1 MTDSAHTLIEQVL
14 DELGLTSET
23 KEVLCSNIAEVR
35 SAYATKRSLGLKST
49 ISSKDEK
56 EKIRRFSTAA
66 RKLLSISRD
75 ISPDYS
81 HAVEYTANRT
91 WDETESHR
99 SMEDLQRELAAFVQ
113 GSNIFLANY
122 RPKKGVKSNVLL
134 EDAVR
139 ALIWHIELATNIPA
153 TISRNKHSTGTP
165 TLKSKSA
172 QAIGIFLL
180 SIDPALTETAI
191 ANMID
196 NVKAGKFG
204 TDHQQD
210 LSDFV
215 IATRTS
221 NGVQKSSK

>member
-1 MTDSAHTLIEQVL
+1 MNDSAHTVIEQVL
-14 DELGLTSET
+14 DELGLTGET
-23 KEVLCSNIAEVR
+23 REILCSNLAEVR
-35 SAYATKRSLGLKST
+35 TAYATQHSLRFPVT
-49 ISSKDEK
+49 ISSKGEK
-56 EKIRRFSTAA
+56 EKIRRFSAAA
-66 RKLLSISRD
+66 RKLLSISRN
-75 ISPDYS
+75 ILPDYS

-99 SMEDLQRELAAFVQ
+99 SMEDLQRELAAFIQ
-113 GSNIFLANY
+113 GSDIFLANY

-172 QAIGIFLL
+172 RAIGIFLRG
-180 SIDPALTETAI
+180 IDPALTETAI

-210 LSDFV
+210 LLDFV
-215 IATRTS
+215 IATRTN
-221 NGVQKSSK
+221 NGAQKSSK